1 MTKINIKNIKP
12 HTWISLVMV
21 IIALLNYVLTAIG
34 KPIINIGED
43 QITYVVNTVMNLA
56 FIIYPAWKNNSVTDN
71 AQMADEVL
79 YALRDGKISK
89 DELETFIAN
98 HKSDEGPVD

>member
-1 MTKINIKNIKP
+1 MTNISIKNIKP

-21 IIALLNYVLTAIG
+21 IIALLNYVLTAMG

-71 AQMADEVL
+71 AQMTDEVL
-79 YALRDGKISK
+79 YMLRDGKISK

-98 HKSDEGPVD
+98 HKSDEVPVD

>member
-89 DELETFIAN
+89 EELEMFITN
-98 HKSDEGPVD
+98 HKSDEVPVD

>member
-89 DELETFIAN
+89 EELEMFIAN
-98 HKSDEGPVD
+98 HKSDEVPVD

>member
-1 MTKINIKNIKP
+1 MTNISIKNIKP

-21 IIALLNYVLTAIG
+21 IIAIVNYALTAMG

-43 QITYVVNTVMNLA
+43 QITYVVNMVMNIA
-56 FIIYPAWKNNSVTDN
+56 FIIYPAWKNNSFTDN
-71 AQMADEVL
+71 AQIADEVL

-89 DELETFIAN
+89 DELEAFIAN
-98 HKSDEGPVD
+98 HKSDEVPVD